1 MARLPI
7 VRFGNPILRQK
18 SKRVTTISK
27 SIQQLID
34 DMIETMRQAYG
45 AGLAAPQVGK
55 SLRIITIELP
65 DEEPFA
71 LINPEIVKKSG
82 ERTVTE
88 GCLSFPGYRGEIQRS
103 ETIVCKGL
111 DRNGKAIRIKA
122 NDLLAQ
128 SSDIQQI
135 LQEYGIINSTELL
148 GHQIV
153 GPGSGMIGI
162 LNEFPSKLHA

>member
-1 MARLPI
+1 MAILPI
-7 VRFGNPILRQK
+7 QRFGNTVLREK

-34 DMIETMRQAYG
+34 DMIETMQKAYG

-55 SLRIITIELP
+55 SLRIITVELP

-88 GCLSFPGYRGEIQRS
+88 GCLSFPGYRGEIKRS
-103 ETIVCKGL
+103 ELIVCKGL

-122 NDLLAQ
+122 TDMLAQ
-128 SSDIQQI
+128 SLEHEIDHLNGVLYVDYLENEEKLEKVETS
-135 LQEYGIINSTELL
+135 EYPM
-148 GHQIV
+148 V
-153 GPGSGMIGI
+153 
-162 LNEFPSKLHA
+162 